1 MTDYNKMKKLLLL
14 DKLDG
19 NRKGINGMLTIKDT
33 FGDMLILGI
42 PNNNV
47 RKQYYGYLLEQ
58 YQEEKFVDLTQM
70 KILFTGMALEGK
82 WRDALETMAKAYED
96 VSSVRDGFFVLLLV
110 LVQLIAHTILNVVV
124 DNEVEL
130 FFCKA
135 VMLRQKQGLYVYF
148 IYFFRKIDS
157 LCQDIQY
164 VGIVDDGV
172 EV

>member
-96 VSSVRDGFFVLLLV
+96 VSSVRDGIELSQKSQQAIPSKVTGGKIHF
-110 LVQLIAHTILNVVV
+110 TIRDCFGNTKAI
-124 DNEVEL
+124 EL
-130 FFCKA
+130 PFKIKVNA
-135 VMLRQKQGLYVYF
+135 VPSTA
-148 IYFFRKIDS
+148 RKH
-157 LCQDIQY
+157 
-164 VGIVDDGV
+164 
-172 EV
+172 

>member
-1 MTDYNKMKKLLLL
+1 MIHPNTMTDYNKMKKLLLL

-82 WRDALETMAKAYED
+82 WRDALETMAKTYED
-96 VSSVRDGFFVLLLV
+96 VSSVRDGIESERNLQGF
-110 LVQLIAHTILNVVV
+110 LIMSKHKSYKNIISLTSLNFPTC
-124 DNEVEL
+124 ESY
-130 FFCKA
+130 
-135 VMLRQKQGLYVYF
+135 G
-148 IYFFRKIDS
+148 
-157 LCQDIQY
+157 
-164 VGIVDDGV
+164 
-172 EV
+172 